1 MEAVSPSFGI
11 IHQLCGSGNKD
22 FHSLLLF
29 YCLYYFFQNMHNR
42 VLLFSALLAVVSAQQ
57 AGTQKEENHP
67 SLNWK
72 KCTADGC
79 TEQKG
84 SVVLDANWRWVHST
98 DGYDNCYT
106 GNSVRFCYVGKMEL
120 RLTGGYSGTRAFALT
135 TRLALRTAPLMEL
148 TTRAPTVSALTAM
161 P

>member
-1 MEAVSPSFGI
+1 M
-11 IHQLCGSGNKD
+11 
-22 FHSLLLF
+22 
-29 YCLYYFFQNMHNR
+29 YNR
-42 VLLFSALLAVVSAQQ
+42 ALRFSALLAVASAQQ

-106 GNSVRFCYVGKMEL
+106 GNSVSFCHVGKMEPWL
-120 RLTGGYSGTRAFALT
+120 IDEYSGTRDFALT
-135 TRLALRTAPLMEL
+135 TRLALKTALLMEL
-148 TTRAPTVSALTAM
+148 TTRAPTVSVPTAM

>member
-1 MEAVSPSFGI
+1 MQFLLALGSFN
-11 IHQLCGSGNKD
+11 QFCRPDNKY
-22 FHSLLLF
+22 FHSLFLF
-29 YCLYYFFQNMHNR
+29 FCLYYFPVQNMYNHA
-42 VLLFSALLAVVSAQQ
+42 LLFSSLLAVASAQQ

-106 GNSVRFCYVGKMEL
+106 GNSASLYYVEKIE
-120 RLTGGYSGTRAFALT
+120 
-135 TRLALRTAPLMEL
+135 P
-148 TTRAPTVSALTAM
+148 
-161 P
+161 